1 MAKKRFTEGLDSLFG
16 GADDQQSQQT
26 LSLFPEETSSGS
38 AKRDDEKK
46 SSKGFAS
53 QLDAFLAEAFEN
65 EPAKTQESNKKDKPA
80 RRLAGLDLLIQQT
93 AEAPKRSSGK
103 LADKRRLTLAF
114 DKKQLAELKQIA
126 EAEGVFLKDLIAQLI
141 ERYLQER
148 DQ

>member
-16 GADDQQSQQT
+16 DADEQQGQQT
-26 LSLFPEETSSGS
+26 LSLFPEDSSTGS

-65 EPAKTQESNKKDKPA
+65 EPPQSQANNKKEKPK

-93 AEAPKRSSGK
+93 AEAPKTSRTK

-114 DKKQLAELKQIA
+114 DKKQLTELKQIA

-141 ERYLQER
+141 ERYLEER
-148 DQ
+148 DK